1 MDLNLDLD
9 LNGNLEIDATLDLD
23 VNLDLDADR
32 RVGGFL
38 VPRLVCPA
46 DVTRFLPFLSGVLA
60 GFVLVGAA
68 LPVSASPRKS
78 EKSEHHHHSRG
89 AKLGHDDKATGEE
102 PKHRHQHA
110 SKSDEDDDEHHA
122 KGPRSA
128 RLGLGTNRVAGLLLS
143 GRPEPRWVREAGSET
158 AMPGTLRFPVKK
170 GWFVRGF
177 GSGAGGYHQAMD
189 IGGTVGWPVYA
200 AASGLVA
207 YASDG
212 INGYGNMVMIIHPG
226 GWVTTYA
233 HNSKLR
239 VKPGQKVRAGAVIAE
254 LGSTGRSHGPH
265 VHFELLYAGQNC
277 DPGPLFRPGVAHK
290 NGKRVD
296 IPRVVWRSASKRPR
310 DITCHSRKHHPDY
323 DRGEPRPPEDSEDDD
338 EGRDDTP

>member
-1 MDLNLDLD
+1 
-9 LNGNLEIDATLDLD
+9 
-23 VNLDLDADR
+23 
-32 RVGGFL
+32 
-38 VPRLVCPA
+38 VPRS
-46 DVTRFLPFLSGVLA
+46 LPLLSGILLGGLVL
-60 GFVLVGAA
+60 GGAA
-68 LPVSASPRKS
+68 LPVAASPRKS
-78 EKSEHHHHSRG
+78 EKSDHHHHAHGSKSAHG
-89 AKLGHDDKATGEE
+89 DKPAGDE
-102 PKHRHQHA
+102 PKHRHHH
-110 SKSDEDDDEHHA
+110 KSPDEEEHHA
-122 KGPRSA
+122 RGPRSA
-128 RLGLGTNRVAGLLLS
+128 RLGLGSNRVAGALLG

-200 AASGLVA
+200 AASGLVG
-207 YASDG
+207 YAADG
-212 INGYGNMVMIIHPG
+212 ITGYGNMVMIIHPG

-277 DPGPLFRPGVAHK
+277 DPGPLFRPGVSHK

-296 IPRVVWRSASKRPR
+296 IPRVVWRSASQRPR
-310 DITCHSRKHHPDY
+310 DIVCHARKHHPDY
-323 DRGEPRPPEDSEDDD
+323 DHGEPRAHEDEQDED
-338 EGRDDTP
+338 EGAGETP